1 MLDETSHSPVD
12 VSAIANW
19 QGINYPVKITEAL
32 HNALMPNEYLA
43 GLGVSFS
50 ERLNNILGFLKGS
63 LVPSDR
69 SPGETVPEE
78 GIVIPYAVT
87 QGPLIRETALS
98 IRAAL
103 CGGKEGKQEI
113 VLSLIKDGE

>member
-1 MLDETSHSPVD
+1 MLNETGHSPVD
-12 VSAIANW
+12 VSEIANQ

-32 HNALMPNEYLA
+32 RNALMPNEYLA

-63 LVPSDR
+63 LVPANQ
-69 SPGETVPEE
+69 SPDETVPEE
-78 GIVIPYAVT
+78 GIVIYYAIT
-87 QGPLIRETALS
+87 RGPLIRETALS

-113 VLSLIKDGE
+113 VLSLIKDDE